1 MKECNKNNKM
11 QSTTAIL
18 LFLLISL
25 SVFPLLAGNTTTETL
40 VKGNTEF
47 AVALYRELE
56 RTEGNIFFSPYS
68 ISTALAMTYGG
79 ARGNTAKQMAN
90 VLHFIPDN
98 NLLHPGFARLEAQMH
113 AVQQRGYVELNIA
126 NSLWPHGNYPF
137 LPEYLI
143 LIRKYYK
150 VTRTTVDYMRAADK
164 ARNTINKWV
173 EEKTNKKIMNLIP
186 PGILNE
192 LTRLVLVNAIYFK
205 GNWASRFDGNRTEEA
220 DFYLLNGKT
229 IRTPMMNQV
238 QIFKYGEYGKL
249 QILELPYDGND
260 LSMIVFLPNKP
271 NGLAKLDN
279 YLTVERLET
288 WLSVL
293 RKRKVKVFLPKFT
306 MTSYF
311 RLDKTLAGMGMPD
324 AFTTAADFSGMD
336 GTRWLYI
343 QAVLHKAFVGVDEV
357 GTEAAAATAGLLGKR
372 GPSTTQPTVF
382 RADHPFFFLIRE
394 NKTGSILFMGKLLNP
409 AQK

>member
-1 MKECNKNNKM
+1 MP
-11 QSTTAIL
+11 STTAIL
-18 LFLLISL
+18 LILLVSL
-25 SVFPLLAGNTTTETL
+25 TVLPLSAGNTTTETL
-40 VKGNTEF
+40 VKGNTTF
-47 AVALYRELE
+47 AVELYRKLE
-56 RTEGNIFFSPYS
+56 RMEGNIFFSPYS

-79 ARGNTAKQMAN
+79 ARGNTAKQMAD

-98 NLLHPGFARLEAQMH
+98 NVLHPGFAGLEAQMND
-113 AVQQRGYVELNIA
+113 VRQRGYVELNVA
-126 NSLWPHGNYPF
+126 NSLWPQENYPF
-137 LPEYLI
+137 LPEYLD
-143 LIRKYYK
+143 LIKEYYK
-150 VTRTTVDYMRAADK
+150 VSITPVDYKGAAEK

-173 EEKTNKKIMNLIP
+173 EEKTKKKITNLIQ
-186 PGILNE
+186 PGILTE

-205 GNWASRFDGNRTEEA
+205 GNWASRFDVNRTEET
-220 DFYLLNGKT
+220 DFYLLNGK
-229 IRTPMMNQV
+229 IVRTPMMNQV

-293 RKRKVKVFLPKFT
+293 RKRKVKVFLPKFK

-324 AFTTAADFSGMD
+324 AFNAAADFSGMD
-336 GTRWLYI
+336 GTRELFI
-343 QAVLHKAFVGVDEV
+343 QAVLHKAFVGVDEE
-357 GTEAAAATAGLLGKR
+357 GTEAAAATAGLLGKK
-372 GPSTTQPTVF
+372 GPPPRPTVF

>member
-1 MKECNKNNKM
+1 MKECKKINKM

-18 LFLLISL
+18 LLLLVSL
-25 SVFPLLAGNTTTETL
+25 TVLPLSAGKTTTETL
-40 VKGNTEF
+40 VKGNTAF
-47 AVALYRELE
+47 AVKLYRELE

-79 ARGNTAKQMAN
+79 ARGNTAKQMAD

-98 NLLHPGFARLEAQMH
+98 NVLHPGFAGLEAKMN
-113 AVQQRGYVELNIA
+113 AVRQRGYLELNVA
-126 NSLWPHGNYPF
+126 NSLWPQENYPF
-137 LPEYLI
+137 LPEYLD
-143 LIRKYYK
+143 LIKEYYN
-150 VTRTTVDYMRAADK
+150 VSITPLDYKGAADK
-164 ARNTINKWV
+164 ARNIINKWV
-173 EEKTNKKIMNLIP
+173 EEKTKKKITNLIT

-192 LTRLVLVNAIYFK
+192 LTRLVLVNAVYFK
-205 GNWASRFDGNRTEEA
+205 GNWASRFDGNRTQEA

-229 IRTPMMNQV
+229 VRTPMMNQV

-249 QILELPYDGND
+249 QILELPYEGND

-293 RKRKVKVFLPKFT
+293 RKRKVKVFLPKFKI
-306 MTSYF
+306 TSYF

-324 AFTTAADFSGMD
+324 AFSDAADFSGMD
-336 GTRWLYI
+336 GTRWLFI
-343 QAVLHKAFVGVDEV
+343 QAVLHKAFIGVDEK
-357 GTEAAAATAGLLGKR
+357 GTEAAAATAVVMYKK
-372 GPSTTQPTVF
+372 GPPPAQPAVF
-382 RADHPFFFLIRE
+382 RADHPFFFLVRE
-394 NKTGSILFMGKLLNP
+394 NKTGSILFMGKVLNP
-409 AQK
+409 AKK